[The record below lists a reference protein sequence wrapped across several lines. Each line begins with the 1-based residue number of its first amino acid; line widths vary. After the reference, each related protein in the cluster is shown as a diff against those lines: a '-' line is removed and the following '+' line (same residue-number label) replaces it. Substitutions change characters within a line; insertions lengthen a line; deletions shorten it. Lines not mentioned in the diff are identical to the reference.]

1 MPNVAL
7 PPVLPSAFIRY
18 MFVPRLQE
26 LNVPKGDLSIEAG
39 DYALVADRI
48 SMFYERY
55 SCGRIVTELITRTES
70 QVTFRASVY
79 REAQDREPAATGWA
93 SEREGDGEINFVA
106 CLENTET
113 SAIGRALANLGF
125 TASRRRPSREEMDK
139 ADRARV
145 RYAQRPIAVTVVRES
160 RVGDVAL
167 QARADALVDVLR
179 LLEPAQ
185 WVGMREARAASI
197 RKRLVE
203 ASLPAAALEAI
214 GRRLRNW
221 IRRKA
226 SPGWCP
232 PPVSPP

>member
-1 MPNVAL
+1 MPK
-7 PPVLPSAFIRY
+7 S
-18 MFVPRLQE
+18 
-26 LNVPKGDLSIEAG
+26 DLTFEPG

-48 SMFYERY
+48 SLFYERY
-55 SCGRIVTELITRTES
+55 PYGRIVTELISRTES
-70 QVTFRASVY
+70 EVPFRASVY
-79 REAQDREPAATGWA
+79 RETPDREPAATGWA
-93 SEREGDGEINFVA
+93 SERQGDGDINVVA

-125 TASRRRPSREEMDK
+125 TASRRRPSREEMEK

-145 RYAQRPIAVTVVRES
+145 RYAQRPIAVTVVREP
-160 RVGDVAL
+160 RVVDVAL

-197 RKRLVE
+197 RRRLME
-203 ASLPAAALEAI
+203 ASLPAATLEMI

-221 IRRKA
+221 IRRR
-226 SPGWCP
+226 SNPGSCQ
-232 PPVSPP
+232 PPVSYP